1 MDGVVITDK
10 DIKGPQR
17 CIISEEQIYMTFV
30 CAERERERVMRRGYG
45 EQSIVMVGIK
55 EKKESCTVWFNELK
69 LN

>member
-30 CAERERERVMRRGYG
+30 CAERERVMRRGYG
-45 EQSIVMVGIK
+45 E
-55 EKKESCTVWFNELK
+55 
-69 LN
+69 